1 MCILNFDLKSILNK
15 TKKKLKSLKNR
26 FFNMF
31 ACFKKKRKAS
41 DDNIYFMNPMYDPNF
56 NSKYELKEVVVIPNN
71 LPVIV
76 EQPKRVNPFNESN
89 CMDTNY
95 KDTSYTDIDADNNI
109 DNLFSDG
116 SVSDYD
122 HPIFNEPVY
131 EERKE
136 SIYNLIPNST
146 EPIYENIDNFVT
158 EIKKNQ
164 NLDKFVSKVE
174 RNENLK
180 FREIVFKRIRERR
193 HSYDKS
199 LEDIP
204 ENNSF
209 NYSTYTEDFETDSER
224 QHDSYL
230 ESEIS
235 EHISPQSDEYFDNN
249 FDKNSEYNFDENSID
264 NLEEQWNHKISQSEI
279 SIRSVDINEDNNDSS
294 EDNWDVLSN

>member
-1 MCILNFDLKSILNK
+1 MCILDLDFESILTK
-15 TKKKLKSLKNR
+15 TKDKLKSLKTR
-26 FFNMF
+26 FFNIFTCMRR
-31 ACFKKKRKAS
+31 KRRDS
-41 DDNIYFMNPMYDPNF
+41 DDNIYFMNPMFDPNF
-56 NSKYELKEVVVIPNN
+56 NSKYELKEIVIVPNN
-71 LPVIV
+71 LPTIT
-76 EQPKRVNPFNESN
+76 EQPKRENPFN
-89 CMDTNY
+89 DVNY
-95 KDTSYTDIDADNNI
+95 SDVNYTDIDADNNI
-109 DNLFSDG
+109 EHLFSDG

-122 HPIFNEPVY
+122 HPIFSEPVY
-131 EERKE
+131 EEKKE

-158 EIKKNQ
+158 EIKKER

-193 HSYDKS
+193 NSYDKS
-199 LEDIP
+199 LESIP
-204 ENNSF
+204 EDTSV
-209 NYSTYTEDFETDSER
+209 NYSSYTEDFETDSER
-224 QHDSYL
+224 QLDSYL

-264 NLEEQWNHKISQSEI
+264 NLEEQWNHQISQSKI
-279 SIRSVDINEDNNDSS
+279 SIRSVDINEDDNDSS